1 MILSAVKKFLKSSKF
16 QNNVERFK
24 SNVNQLMAKHEM
36 IKISMSNEE
45 FPTHLIIDCSMFT
58 YVDFSGI
65 TILKKTIQSF
75 EEIGIKAIL
84 AGVPVHIESMF
95 GKEGFYEDISSDH
108 LYKSVHDAVAYIL
121 EESTVVI
128 QSLEKL
134 SFEQK
139 ISTEEMFN

>member
-1 MILSAVKKFLKSSKF
+1 MKSSKYKKNIEKF
-16 QNNVERFK
+16 R
-24 SNVNQLMAKHEM
+24 SNGKELPSKHEM

-45 FPTHLIIDCSMFT
+45 FPTYLIIDCSMFS

-75 EEIGIKAIL
+75 EDIGIKTVL

-95 GKEGFYEDISSDH
+95 GKEGFYEDISSNH

-121 EESTVVI
+121 DESTDDNDNDLNFFYI
-128 QSLEKL
+128 NNQSLSSL
-134 SFEQK
+134 QV
-139 ISTEEMFN
+139 TEL